1 VRALL
6 VVNPAATTAS
16 PRTREVLLAALEGEL
31 KLEIVETT
39 HRSHAT
45 ELGRQAR
52 RDGLELVIALGGDG
66 TVNEVVNGLL
76 EQGPHDDVPDL
87 AVVPGGGTNVFA
99 RALGIPRDPVEATG
113 ALLSALRERRR
124 RSVGLGQVDQRW
136 FTFNAGLGWD
146 ADVVTAVDRRRHEA
160 AESPGPA
167 RSRASDY
174 FRAAV
179 RSFFIDTDRR
189 HPALTVTF
197 TDLPALSDDGSGGS
211 IDGADGGDGGD
222 GGDGADG
229 GARAVAESAELTGL
243 HMVMVANT
251 APWTYL
257 GARPIGPFPRA
268 SFDHGLD
275 LYGLRTLRTIS
286 TLHQVRQVVS
296 RRDKEPGGRAAVH
309 RHDLGGFRV
318 TAARP
323 VALQVDGEP
332 LGERSEVVFRSV
344 PDALRVVC

>member
-1 VRALL
+1 MRAVL
-6 VVNPAATTAS
+6 VVNPASTTAS

-31 KLEIVETT
+31 KLDIVETT

-52 RDGLELVIALGGDG
+52 LDGAELVIALGGDG

-76 EQGPHDDVPDL
+76 DGGPRDDVPDL
-87 AVVPGGGTNVFA
+87 AVVPGGGANVFA

-113 ALLSALRERRR
+113 ALLAALRERRR
-124 RSVGLGQVDQRW
+124 RSIGLGQVDQRW

-146 ADVVTAVDRRRHEA
+146 AAVVTAVDRRRHEA
-160 AESPGPA
+160 AESDGPA

-179 RSFFIDTDRR
+179 RSFFFETDRR

-197 TDLPALSDDGSGGS
+197 TDPPRPSDDPSVHAEADAAEESG
-211 IDGADGGDGGD
+211 D
-222 GGDGADG
+222 
-229 GARAVAESAELTGL
+229 LTGL

-268 SFDHGLD
+268 SFDRGLD

-286 TLHQVRQVVS
+286 TLRQARQVVS
-296 RRDKEPGGRAAVH
+296 RRETEPRGRAAVH

-332 LGERSEVVFRSV
+332 LGERSEAIFRSV

>member
-1 VRALL
+1 MRALL
-6 VVNPAATTAS
+6 VVNPASTTAS

-31 KLEIVETT
+31 KLEIVQTT
-39 HRSHAT
+39 HRAHAT

-76 EQGPHDDVPDL
+76 EDGPHDDVPDL
-87 AVVPGGGTNVFA
+87 AVVPGGGANVFA

-113 ALLSALRERRR
+113 ALLTALRERRR
-124 RSVGLGQVDQRW
+124 RSIGLGQVDQRW

-146 ADVVTAVDRRRHEA
+146 AEVVTAVDRHRR
-160 AESPGPA
+160 ESAQPDGHSRT
-167 RSRASDY
+167 RSSDY

-179 RSFFIDTDRR
+179 RGFFLDTDRR
-189 HPALTVTF
+189 HPALTVHF
-197 TDLPALSDDGSGGS
+197 TDPPAPADDH
-211 IDGADGGDGGD
+211 
-222 GGDGADG
+222 
-229 GARAVAESAELTGL
+229 AENHAEDHAEEAQVREDQPTEVSGL
-243 HMVMVANT
+243 HLVMVANT

-275 LYGLRTLRTIS
+275 LYALRTLRTVS
-286 TLHQVRQVVS
+286 TLGQARQVVS
-296 RRDKEPGGRAAVH
+296 RRATEPRGRAALH

-318 TAARP
+318 TADRP

-332 LGERSEVVFRSV
+332 LGERDEVVFRSV

>member
-1 VRALL
+1 MRALL
-6 VVNPAATTAS
+6 IVNPASTTAS
-16 PRTREVLLAALEGEL
+16 PRTREVLLAALDGEL

-39 HRSHAT
+39 RRSHAT
-45 ELGRQAR
+45 ELAEQAS

-76 EQGPHDDVPDL
+76 HEGPREDVPDL
-87 AVVPGGGTNVFA
+87 AVVPGGGGNVFA

-113 ALLSALRERRR
+113 ALLTALRERRR
-124 RSVGLGQVDQRW
+124 RSIGLGQVDERW

-146 ADVVTAVDRRRHEA
+146 AEVVTAVDRRRHESA
-160 AESPGPA
+160 DTDGPA
-167 RSRASDY
+167 RARPIDY

-179 RSFFIDTDRR
+179 RTFFLDTDRR

-197 TDLPALSDDGSGGS
+197 ADPPAAAEGEPSVADELPAMVAPDETDD
-211 IDGADGGDGGD
+211 ADD
-222 GGDGADG
+222 
-229 GARAVAESAELTGL
+229 RPAEMTGL

-268 SFDHGLD
+268 SFDRGLD
-275 LYGLRTLRTIS
+275 LYGLRSLRTVSTLR
-286 TLHQVRQVVS
+286 QVRQVLS
-296 RRDKEPGGRAAVH
+296 RRGAEPRGRAALH
-309 RHDLGGFRV
+309 LHDLGEFRV

-332 LGERSEVVFRSV
+332 LGTRDAAVFRSV

>member
-1 VRALL
+1 MRALL
-6 VVNPAATTAS
+6 VVNPASTTAS

-31 KLEIVETT
+31 KLDIVETT

-45 ELGRQAR
+45 ELARQAR

-76 EQGPHDDVPDL
+76 DDAVGDGVPDL

-113 ALLSALRERRR
+113 ALLTALRERRQ
-124 RSVGLGQVDQRW
+124 RSIGLGQVDQRW

-146 ADVVTAVDRRRHEA
+146 ADVVTAVDRRRHESA
-160 AESPGPA
+160 QAPGPA

-174 FRAAV
+174 FRAAL
-179 RSFFIDTDRR
+179 RSFFIETDRR

-197 TDLPALSDDGSGGS
+197 TDPPRLTTDTSEESGDAAGSDT
-211 IDGADGGDGGD
+211 
-222 GGDGADG
+222 
-229 GARAVAESAELTGL
+229 AVDEAVELTGL

-286 TLHQVRQVVS
+286 TLHQARQVIS
-296 RRDKEPGGRAAVH
+296 RRDKEPRGRAAVH

-344 PDALRVVC
+344 PDALNVIC

>member
-1 VRALL
+1 MRALL
-6 VVNPAATTAS
+6 VVNPASTTAS
-16 PRTREVLLAALEGEL
+16 PRTREVLLAALDGEL

-45 ELGRQAR
+45 ELGRMAR

-76 EQGPHDDVPDL
+76 DGGPRDDVPDL

-113 ALLSALRERRR
+113 ALLTALRERRR
-124 RSVGLGQVDQRW
+124 RSIGLGQVDDRW

-146 ADVVTAVDRRRHEA
+146 AEVVTAVDRQRHESA
-160 AESPGPA
+160 AVHPEG
-167 RSRASDY
+167 RSSHRASDY

-179 RSFFIDTDRR
+179 RGFFLDTDRR
-189 HPALTVTF
+189 HPALTVHF
-197 TDLPALSDDGSGGS
+197 TDPPEHAGDSADEFDDESDEIS
-211 IDGADGGDGGD
+211 
-222 GGDGADG
+222 
-229 GARAVAESAELTGL
+229 GL
-243 HMVMVANT
+243 HLVMVANT

-268 SFDHGLD
+268 SFDYGLD
-275 LYGLRTLRTIS
+275 LYGLRTLRTVS
-286 TLHQVRQVVS
+286 TLRQVRQVVS
-296 RRDKEPGGRAAVH
+296 RRGTEPRGRAALH

-332 LGERSEVVFRSV
+332 LGERDEAVFRSV

>member
-1 VRALL
+1 MRALL

-31 KLEIVETT
+31 KLDTVETT

-52 RDGLELVIALGGDG
+52 ADGMELVIALGGDG

-76 EQGPHDDVPDL
+76 ADGPHDDVPDL

-146 ADVVTAVDRRRHEA
+146 AETVQAVDRRRHELA
-160 AESPGPA
+160 RPDGPS
-167 RSRASDY
+167 RSKASDY
-174 FRAAV
+174 FRAAI
-179 RSFFIDTDRR
+179 RGFFLDTDRR
-189 HPALTVTF
+189 HPALTVHF
-197 TDLPALSDDGSGGS
+197 TDPPEPVEGAAAAALDAAAASDVPSPASAEPGLDPS
-211 IDGADGGDGGD
+211 
-222 GGDGADG
+222 
-229 GARAVAESAELTGL
+229 ESAEVSGL
-243 HMVMVANT
+243 HLVMVANT

-275 LYGLRTLRTIS
+275 LYGLRNLRTVS
-286 TLHQVRQVVS
+286 TLHQVRQVMS
-296 RRDKEPGGRAAVH
+296 RRDTEPRGRAALH
-309 RHDLGGFRV
+309 RHDLRGFRV
-318 TAARP
+318 SAARP
-323 VALQVDGEP
+323 VALQADGEP
-332 LGERSEVVFRSV
+332 LGERDEVVFRSV
-344 PDALRVVC
+344 PDALRVIC

>member
-1 VRALL
+1 MRALL
-6 VVNPAATTAS
+6 VVNPASTTAS
-16 PRTREVLLAALEGEL
+16 PRTRGVLMAALEGEL
-31 KLEIVETT
+31 KLDIVETT

-45 ELGRQAR
+45 DLARQAR
-52 RDGLELVIALGGDG
+52 RDGLELVITLGGDG

-76 EQGPHDDVPDL
+76 DDDVSEDVPDL

-113 ALLSALRERRR
+113 ALLTALRDRRR
-124 RSVGLGQVDQRW
+124 RSIGLGQVDQRW

-160 AESPGPA
+160 AQPGGPA

-174 FRAAV
+174 VRAAV

-189 HPALTVTF
+189 HPALTVSF
-197 TDLPALSDDGSGGS
+197 TDPRARSEDSS
-211 IDGADGGDGGD
+211 DGADGT
-222 GGDGADG
+222 DGAAG
-229 GARAVAESAELTGL
+229 ESAELTGL

-296 RRDKEPGGRAAVH
+296 RRDKEPRGRAAVH

-344 PDALRVVC
+344 PDALRVIC

>member
-146 ADVVTAVDRRRHEA
+146 AETVHEVDRRRHELA
-160 AESPGPA
+160 QSDHPS
-167 RSRASDY
+167 RSKASEY
-174 FRAAV
+174 FRAAI
-179 RSFFIDTDRR
+179 RGFFLDTDRR
-189 HPALTVTF
+189 HPALTVHF
-197 TDLPALSDDGSGGS
+197 TDPPEPVDDDDMQAAEGH
-211 IDGADGGDGGD
+211 AD
-222 GGDGADG
+222 
-229 GARAVAESAELTGL
+229 ESREVPGL
-243 HMVMVANT
+243 HLVMVANT

-275 LYGLRTLRTIS
+275 LYGLRTLRTVS
-286 TLHQVRQVVS
+286 TLHQVRQVFS
-296 RRDKEPGGRAAVH
+296 RRTAEPRGRAALH

-323 VALQVDGEP
+323 VALQADGEP
-332 LGERSEVVFRSV
+332 LGERDDVVFRSV
-344 PDALRVVC
+344 PDALRVIC

>member
-1 VRALL
+1 MRALL

-31 KLEIVETT
+31 KLDIVETT
-39 HRSHAT
+39 HRSHAI

-52 RDGLELVIALGGDG
+52 QDGLELVITLGGDG

-76 EQGPHDDVPDL
+76 EDGPHDGVPDL

-113 ALLSALRERRR
+113 ALLSALRGGRR

-146 ADVVTAVDRRRHEA
+146 AETVHAVDRRRHEMA
-160 AESPGPA
+160 RPDGPS
-167 RSRASDY
+167 RSRASHY
-174 FRAAV
+174 LRAAI
-179 RSFFIDTDRR
+179 RGFFLDTDRR
-189 HPALTVTF
+189 HPALTVQF
-197 TDLPALSDDGSGGS
+197 TDPPGSADDQTREGVE
-211 IDGADGGDGGD
+211 GGDN
-222 GGDGADG
+222 
-229 GARAVAESAELTGL
+229 ESAEVSGL
-243 HMVMVANT
+243 HLVMVANT

-275 LYGLRTLRTIS
+275 LYALRNLRTVS
-286 TLHQVRQVVS
+286 TLHQVRQVMS
-296 RRDKEPGGRAAVH
+296 RRDVEPRGRAALH

-332 LGERSEVVFRSV
+332 LGERDHVVFRSV
-344 PDALRVVC
+344 PDALRVIC

>member
-1 VRALL
+1 MRAVL
-6 VVNPAATTAS
+6 VVNPASTTAS

-31 KLEIVETT
+31 KLDIVETT

-45 ELGRQAR
+45 ELARQSR
-52 RDGLELVIALGGDG
+52 LDGVELVIALGGDG

-76 EQGPHDDVPDL
+76 DDGPREDVPDL

-113 ALLSALRERRR
+113 ALLTALRERRR
-124 RSVGLGQVDQRW
+124 RSIGLGQVDQRW

-146 ADVVTAVDRRRHEA
+146 AAVVTAVDRRRHESA
-160 AESPGPA
+160 KRDGPA

-174 FRAAV
+174 FRAAI
-179 RSFFIDTDRR
+179 RSFFLDTDRR

-197 TDLPALSDDGSGGS
+197 TDPSALSEDPSAQS
-211 IDGADGGDGGD
+211 TARAVSADGGDGGD
-222 GGDGADG
+222 D
-229 GARAVAESAELTGL
+229 AVDELAELTGL

-286 TLHQVRQVVS
+286 TLRQARQVVS
-296 RRDKEPGGRAAVH
+296 RRDVEPRGRAAVH

-332 LGERSEVVFRSV
+332 LGERSEAVFRSV

>member
-146 ADVVTAVDRRRHEA
+146 AETVHEVDRRRHELA
-160 AESPGPA
+160 QSDGPS
-167 RSRASDY
+167 RSKASEY
-174 FRAAV
+174 FRAAI
-179 RSFFIDTDRR
+179 RGFFLDTDRR
-189 HPALTVTF
+189 HPALTVHF
-197 TDLPALSDDGSGGS
+197 TDPPEPLDDATTEATEGHADESGE
-211 IDGADGGDGGD
+211 
-222 GGDGADG
+222 
-229 GARAVAESAELTGL
+229 VQGL
-243 HMVMVANT
+243 HLVMVANT

-275 LYGLRTLRTIS
+275 LYGLRTLRTVS
-286 TLHQVRQVVS
+286 TLHQVRQVFS
-296 RRDKEPGGRAAVH
+296 RRAAEPRGRAALH

-323 VALQVDGEP
+323 VALQADGEP
-332 LGERSEVVFRSV
+332 LGERDEVVFRSV
-344 PDALRVVC
+344 PDALRVIC

>member
-1 VRALL
+1 MRALL
-6 VVNPAATTAS
+6 VINPAATTAS

-52 RDGLELVIALGGDG
+52 HDGLELVIALGGDG

-76 EQGPHDDVPDL
+76 EDGPRDDVPDL

-113 ALLSALRERRR
+113 ALLRALRERRR
-124 RSVGLGQVDQRW
+124 RSIGLGQVDHRW

-146 ADVVTAVDRRRHEA
+146 AEVVEAVDRRRHQ
-160 AESPGPA
+160 SRQPDGPSH
-167 RSRASDY
+167 SRASDY
-174 FRAAV
+174 LRAAI
-179 RSFFIDTDRR
+179 RGFFLDTDRR
-189 HPALTVTF
+189 HPALTVQF
-197 TDLPALSDDGSGGS
+197 TDPPTAAGEPADVSG
-211 IDGADGGDGGD
+211 
-222 GGDGADG
+222 
-229 GARAVAESAELTGL
+229 RHL
-243 HMVMVANT
+243 VMVANT

-275 LYGLRTLRTIS
+275 LYGLRNLRTVS

-296 RRDKEPGGRAAVH
+296 RRDTEPRGRAALH
-309 RHDLGGFRV
+309 RHDLGEFRV
-318 TAARP
+318 IAARP
-323 VALQVDGEP
+323 VALQADGEP
-332 LGERSEVVFRSV
+332 LGDRDDVVFRSV
-344 PDALRVVC
+344 PDALHVIC

>member
-1 VRALL
+1 MRAVL
-6 VVNPAATTAS
+6 VVNPASTTAS

-52 RDGLELVIALGGDG
+52 LDGVELVIALGGDG

-76 EQGPHDDVPDL
+76 DDGPRDDVPDL

-113 ALLSALRERRR
+113 ALLAALRERRR
-124 RSVGLGQVDQRW
+124 RSIGLGQVDQRW

-146 ADVVTAVDRRRHEA
+146 AAVVTAVDRRRHEA
-160 AESPGPA
+160 AKPDGPA

-179 RSFFIDTDRR
+179 RSFFLDTDRR
-189 HPALTVTF
+189 HPALTVNF
-197 TDLPALSDDGSGGS
+197 TDPSDLSHDPSAVS
-211 IDGADGGDGGD
+211 
-222 GGDGADG
+222 
-229 GARAVAESAELTGL
+229 AVAGAEDSTELTGL

-275 LYGLRTLRTIS
+275 LYGLRTLHTIS
-286 TLHQVRQVVS
+286 TLSQARQVIS
-296 RRDKEPGGRAAVH
+296 RRDNEPRGRAAVH
-309 RHDLGGFRV
+309 RHDLSGFRV

-332 LGERSEVVFRSV
+332 LGERSEAIFRSV

>member
-1 VRALL
+1 MRALL
-6 VVNPAATTAS
+6 VVNPASTTAS

-52 RDGLELVIALGGDG
+52 HDGLELVIALGGDG

-76 EQGPHDDVPDL
+76 DDGPHDDVPDL
-87 AVVPGGGTNVFA
+87 AVVPGGGANVFA

-113 ALLSALRERRR
+113 ALLTALRARRR
-124 RSVGLGQVDQRW
+124 RSIGLGQVDRRW

-146 ADVVTAVDRRRHEA
+146 AEVVTAVDRQRHESA
-160 AESPGPA
+160 AARPDG
-167 RSRASDY
+167 RSRTRSSDY
-174 FRAAV
+174 FRAAI
-179 RSFFIDTDRR
+179 RGFFLDTDRR
-189 HPALTVTF
+189 HPALTVHF
-197 TDLPALSDDGSGGS
+197 TDPVPAADDA
-211 IDGADGGDGGD
+211 AD
-222 GGDGADG
+222 AP
-229 GARAVAESAELTGL
+229 AEESGL
-243 HMVMVANT
+243 HLVMVANT
-251 APWTYL
+251 APWTYI

-268 SFDHGLD
+268 SFDYGLD
-275 LYGLRTLRTIS
+275 LYALRTLRTIS
-286 TLHQVRQVVS
+286 TLRQARQVVS
-296 RRDKEPGGRAAVH
+296 RRDAEPRGRAALH

-318 TAARP
+318 TASRP

-332 LGERSEVVFRSV
+332 LGERDGAVFRSV

>member
-1 VRALL
+1 MRALL
-6 VVNPAATTAS
+6 VVNPASTTAS

-31 KLEIVETT
+31 KLEIVQTT

-76 EQGPHDDVPDL
+76 DDGPHGDVPDL
-87 AVVPGGGTNVFA
+87 AVVPGGGANVFA

-113 ALLSALRERRR
+113 ALLTALRERRR
-124 RSVGLGQVDQRW
+124 RSIGLGQVDRRW

-146 ADVVTAVDRRRHEA
+146 AEVVTAVDRQRR
-160 AESPGPA
+160 ESAQPDG
-167 RSRASDY
+167 RSRARSSDY
-174 FRAAV
+174 FRAAL
-179 RSFFIDTDRR
+179 RGFFIDTDRR
-189 HPALTVTF
+189 HPALTVHF
-197 TDLPALSDDGSGGS
+197 TDPPVEDEPAEVS
-211 IDGADGGDGGD
+211 
-222 GGDGADG
+222 
-229 GARAVAESAELTGL
+229 GL
-243 HMVMVANT
+243 HLVMVANT

-275 LYGLRTLRTIS
+275 LYALRTLRTVS
-286 TLHQVRQVVS
+286 TLRQVRQVVS
-296 RRDKEPGGRAAVH
+296 RRATEPRGRAALH
-309 RHDLGGFRV
+309 RHDLGGFTV

-332 LGERSEVVFRSV
+332 LGERAEVVFRSV

>member
-1 VRALL
+1 MRALL
-6 VVNPAATTAS
+6 VVNPASTTAS

-31 KLEIVETT
+31 KLDIVQTT
-39 HRSHAT
+39 HRAHAT

-76 EQGPHDDVPDL
+76 DDGPHADVPDL
-87 AVVPGGGTNVFA
+87 AVVPGGGANVFA

-113 ALLSALRERRR
+113 ALLTALRERRR
-124 RSVGLGQVDQRW
+124 RSIGLGQVDRRW

-146 ADVVTAVDRRRHEA
+146 AEVVTAVDRARR
-160 AESPGPA
+160 ESA
-167 RSRASDY
+167 RPDGRSKTRASDY

-179 RSFFIDTDRR
+179 RGFFLDTDRR
-189 HPALTVTF
+189 HPALTVHF
-197 TDLPALSDDGSGGS
+197 TDPPEPASD
-211 IDGADGGDGGD
+211 
-222 GGDGADG
+222 
-229 GARAVAESAELTGL
+229 AEALDQPVEEATEVSGL
-243 HMVMVANT
+243 HLVMVANT

-275 LYGLRTLRTIS
+275 LYGLRTLRTVS
-286 TLHQVRQVVS
+286 TLGQVRQVVS
-296 RRDKEPGGRAAVH
+296 RRATEPRGRAALH
-309 RHDLGGFRV
+309 RHDLGGFQV

-332 LGERSEVVFRSV
+332 LGDRDSAVFRSV

>member
-1 VRALL
+1 MRALL
-6 VVNPAATTAS
+6 VVNPASTTAS

-31 KLEIVETT
+31 KLEIVQTT

-76 EQGPHDDVPDL
+76 DDGPRGDVPDL
-87 AVVPGGGTNVFA
+87 AVVPGGGANVFA

-124 RSVGLGQVDQRW
+124 RSIGLGQVDRRW

-146 ADVVTAVDRRRHEA
+146 AEVVTAVDRQRR
-160 AESPGPA
+160 ESAQHDG
-167 RSRASDY
+167 RSRVRSSDY

-179 RSFFIDTDRR
+179 RGFFIDTDRR

-197 TDLPALSDDGSGGS
+197 TDPPVDGEPTEVS
-211 IDGADGGDGGD
+211 
-222 GGDGADG
+222 
-229 GARAVAESAELTGL
+229 GL
-243 HMVMVANT
+243 HLVMVANT

-275 LYGLRTLRTIS
+275 LYGLRTLRTVS
-286 TLHQVRQVVS
+286 TLRQVRQVVS
-296 RRDKEPGGRAAVH
+296 RRAIEPRGRAALH

-332 LGERSEVVFRSV
+332 LGERAEVVFRSV

>member
-1 VRALL
+1 MRALL
-6 VVNPAATTAS
+6 VVNPASTTAS
-16 PRTREVLLAALEGEL
+16 PRSREVLLAALEGEL
-31 KLEIVETT
+31 KLDIVHTT
-39 HRSHAT
+39 HRAHAT

-76 EQGPHDDVPDL
+76 DDGPHDDVPDL
-87 AVVPGGGTNVFA
+87 AVVPGGGANVFA

-113 ALLSALRERRR
+113 ALLTALRERRR
-124 RSVGLGQVDQRW
+124 RSIGLGQVDRRW

-146 ADVVTAVDRRRHEA
+146 AEVVTAVDRARREA
-160 AESPGPA
+160 AQPDG
-167 RSRASDY
+167 RSRTRASDY

-179 RSFFIDTDRR
+179 RGFFLDTDRR
-189 HPALTVTF
+189 HPALTVHF
-197 TDLPALSDDGSGGS
+197 TDPPRPADDEAAEAAEGSG
-211 IDGADGGDGGD
+211 DEP
-222 GGDGADG
+222 
-229 GARAVAESAELTGL
+229 AEVSGL
-243 HMVMVANT
+243 HLVMVANT

-275 LYGLRTLRTIS
+275 LYGLRTLRTVS
-286 TLHQVRQVVS
+286 TLGQVRQVVS
-296 RRDKEPGGRAAVH
+296 RRATEPRGRAALH

-332 LGERSEVVFRSV
+332 LGERDSAVFRSV

>member
-1 VRALL
+1 MRAVL
-6 VVNPAATTAS
+6 VVNPASTTAS

-31 KLEIVETT
+31 KLDIVETT

-52 RDGLELVIALGGDG
+52 LDGIELVIALGGDG

-76 EQGPHDDVPDL
+76 DGGPRDDVPDL

-113 ALLSALRERRR
+113 ALLAGLRERRR
-124 RSVGLGQVDQRW
+124 RSIGLGQVDERW

-146 ADVVTAVDRRRHEA
+146 AAVVTAVDRRRHEA
-160 AESPGPA
+160 AKTDGPA

-174 FRAAV
+174 FRAAI
-179 RSFFIDTDRR
+179 RSFFLDTDRR

-197 TDLPALSDDGSGGS
+197 TDPSGRPDDPAAQSGDS
-211 IDGADGGDGGD
+211 A
-222 GGDGADG
+222 AQ
-229 GARAVAESAELTGL
+229 ESADLTGL

-275 LYGLRTLRTIS
+275 LYGLRSLRTIS
-286 TLHQVRQVVS
+286 TLRQARQVVS
-296 RRDKEPGGRAAVH
+296 RRDTEPRGRAAVH
-309 RHDLGGFRV
+309 RHDLGTFRV

-332 LGERSEVVFRSV
+332 LGERSEAIFRSV

>member
-1 VRALL
+1 MRALL

-31 KLEIVETT
+31 KLDIVETT
-39 HRSHAT
+39 HRSHAI

-52 RDGLELVIALGGDG
+52 QDGLELVITLGGDG

-76 EQGPHDDVPDL
+76 EGGPHDGVPDL

-113 ALLSALRERRR
+113 ALLSALREGRR
-124 RSVGLGQVDQRW
+124 RSVGLGKVDHRW

-146 ADVVTAVDRRRHEA
+146 AETVHAVDRRRHEMA
-160 AESPGPA
+160 RAEGPS
-167 RSRASDY
+167 RSRASHY
-174 FRAAV
+174 LRAAI
-179 RSFFIDTDRR
+179 RGFFLDTDRR
-189 HPALTVTF
+189 HPALTVQF
-197 TDLPALSDDGSGGS
+197 TDLPRSADDQTRETVEGGE
-211 IDGADGGDGGD
+211 D
-222 GGDGADG
+222 
-229 GARAVAESAELTGL
+229 ESAEVSGL
-243 HMVMVANT
+243 HLVMVANT

-275 LYGLRTLRTIS
+275 LYGLRSLRTVS
-286 TLHQVRQVVS
+286 TLHQVRQVMS
-296 RRDKEPGGRAAVH
+296 RRDVEPRGRAALH

-332 LGERSEVVFRSV
+332 LGERDQMVFRSV
-344 PDALRVVC
+344 PDALRVIC

>member
-1 VRALL
+1 MRAVL
-6 VVNPAATTAS
+6 VVNPASTTAS

-31 KLEIVETT
+31 KLDIVETT

-52 RDGLELVIALGGDG
+52 LDGVELVIALGGDG

-76 EQGPHDDVPDL
+76 DDGPRDDVPDL

-113 ALLSALRERRR
+113 ALLAALRERRR
-124 RSVGLGQVDQRW
+124 RSIGLGQVDERW

-146 ADVVTAVDRRRHEA
+146 AAVVTAVDRRRHEA
-160 AESPGPA
+160 AKTDGPA

-174 FRAAV
+174 FRAAI
-179 RSFFIDTDRR
+179 RSFFLDTDRR
-189 HPALTVTF
+189 HPALTVSF
-197 TDLPALSDDGSGGS
+197 TDPSGLSDDPSAQS
-211 IDGADGGDGGD
+211 
-222 GGDGADG
+222 GDGAPE
-229 GARAVAESAELTGL
+229 ESAELTGL

-286 TLHQVRQVVS
+286 TLSQARQIVS
-296 RRDKEPGGRAAVH
+296 RRGGQPRGRAAVH

-332 LGERSEVVFRSV
+332 LGERCGAIFRSV

>member
-1 VRALL
+1 MRALL

-31 KLEIVETT
+31 KLDIVETT

-52 RDGLELVIALGGDG
+52 DDGLELVIALGGDG

-76 EQGPHDDVPDL
+76 ENGPHDDVPDL

-113 ALLSALRERRR
+113 ALLRALRERRR
-124 RSVGLGQVDQRW
+124 RSVGLGQVDRRW

-146 ADVVTAVDRRRHEA
+146 AEVVHAVDRRRHELA
-160 AESPGPA
+160 QPEGPS
-167 RSRASDY
+167 RSKASDY
-174 FRAAV
+174 LRAAI
-179 RSFFIDTDRR
+179 RGFFLDTDRR
-189 HPALTVTF
+189 HPALTVHF
-197 TDLPALSDDGSGGS
+197 NDPQVPADDPAREAAE
-211 IDGADGGDGGD
+211 GA
-222 GGDGADG
+222 AD
-229 GARAVAESAELTGL
+229 ESAEVSGL
-243 HMVMVANT
+243 HLVMVANT

-275 LYGLRTLRTIS
+275 LYGLRNLRTIS
-286 TLHQVRQVVS
+286 TLHQVRQVMS
-296 RRDKEPGGRAAVH
+296 RKEAEPRGRAALH
-309 RHDLGGFRV
+309 RHDLGEFRV

-332 LGERSEVVFRSV
+332 LGERDQVVFRSV
-344 PDALRVVC
+344 PDALQVIC

>member
-1 VRALL
+1 MRALL

-16 PRTREVLLAALEGEL
+16 PRTREVLLAALEGER

-45 ELGRQAR
+45 ELARQAR

-76 EQGPHDDVPDL
+76 EDGRRDDVPDL

-124 RSVGLGQVDQRW
+124 RSIGLGQVNDRW

-146 ADVVTAVDRRRHEA
+146 AEVVKAVDHRRHESA
-160 AESPGPA
+160 RPDGPS

-179 RSFFIDTDRR
+179 RGFFVDTDRR
-189 HPALTVTF
+189 HAALTVHF
-197 TDLPALSDDGSGGS
+197 TDPPEPSERSIEGAAEAGSD
-211 IDGADGGDGGD
+211 
-222 GGDGADG
+222 
-229 GARAVAESAELTGL
+229 ESAEVSGL
-243 HMVMVANT
+243 HLVMVANT

-268 SFDHGLD
+268 SFDYGLD

-286 TLHQVRQVVS
+286 TLRQVRQVVS
-296 RRDKEPGGRAAVH
+296 RRNTEPRGRAALH

-318 TAARP
+318 TADRP

-332 LGERSEVVFRSV
+332 LGESDEVVFRSV

>member
-1 VRALL
+1 MRALL
-6 VVNPAATTAS
+6 VVNPASTTAS

-76 EQGPHDDVPDL
+76 DEGPRDDVPDL
-87 AVVPGGGTNVFA
+87 AVVPGGGANVFA

-113 ALLSALRERRR
+113 ALLTALRDRRR
-124 RSVGLGQVDQRW
+124 RSIGLGQVDQRW

-146 ADVVTAVDRRRHEA
+146 AEVVRAVDRQRHESA
-160 AESPGPA
+160 SVHPDG
-167 RSRASDY
+167 RSSTRSSDY
-174 FRAAV
+174 FRAAI
-179 RSFFIDTDRR
+179 RGFFLDTDRR
-189 HPALTVTF
+189 HPALTVHF
-197 TDLPALSDDGSGGS
+197 TDPTEPADDGAEDGVDESGE
-211 IDGADGGDGGD
+211 
-222 GGDGADG
+222 
-229 GARAVAESAELTGL
+229 VTGL
-243 HMVMVANT
+243 HLVMVANT

-268 SFDHGLD
+268 SFDYGLD
-275 LYGLRTLRTIS
+275 LYGLRTLRTLS
-286 TLHQVRQVVS
+286 TLRQVRQVVS
-296 RRDKEPGGRAAVH
+296 RRQIEPRGRAALH

-332 LGERSEVVFRSV
+332 LGERDEAVFRSI

>member
-1 VRALL
+1 MRALL
-6 VVNPAATTAS
+6 VVNPASTTAS
-16 PRTREVLLAALEGEL
+16 PRTREVLMAALDGEL
-31 KLEIVETT
+31 KLEIVETS
-39 HRSHAT
+39 HRMHAT
-45 ELGRQAR
+45 ELARQAR
-52 RDGLELVIALGGDG
+52 HDGLELVIALGGDG

-76 EQGPHDDVPDL
+76 GDGPHDDVPDL

-113 ALLSALRERRR
+113 ALLTALRDRRR
-124 RSVGLGQVDQRW
+124 RSIGLGQVDQRW

-146 ADVVTAVDRRRHEA
+146 ADVVTAVDRRRHESA
-160 AESPGPA
+160 AAPGPA

-174 FRAAV
+174 FRAAL

-197 TDLPALSDDGSGGS
+197 TDPPALGPDLPGEASDGTDGT
-211 IDGADGGDGGD
+211 DGTDGGH
-222 GGDGADG
+222 GAVD
-229 GARAVAESAELTGL
+229 VSAELTGL

-296 RRDKEPGGRAAVH
+296 RRDKEPRGRAAVH

-318 TAARP
+318 SAARP